1 MEAEDMRSFAIDAA
15 MRACVPTD
23 KLHQLMAIGLQ
34 ETIETMID
42 NPVAST
48 DVCTLQAAYTPGTAN
63 SYSRYHVTMWHDLV
77 AVRVLQRFSVLSSP
91 PPVFRNWI
99 FLGDP
104 TGARPRGVLMHRL
117 MTVNREC
124 MGGDT
129 RVLYEGVLYYL
140 CNMHLP
146 GVSASIVQP
155 DGPAPEMAS
164 AQASHY
170 YALRIERKVSA
181 DGLPQDVRNKHCVQ
195 ADKRICL
202 HVMAGTVLDAFTNT
216 WRHNRGA
223 SVLVAV
229 DDTLRA
235 MVVDESYAWY
245 STAPA
250 DHPAGPGT
258 WRLLLPS
265 RRARAS
271 SDIRVQTRGCQ
282 NTVFWPYP
290 GQNTDIIQ
298 NIAQNIRP

>member
-1 MEAEDMRSFAIDAA
+1 MRSFAIDAA

-23 KLHQLMAIGLQ
+23 KLLQLMAIGLQ
-34 ETIETMID
+34 ETIETMLD

-48 DVCTLQAAYTPGTAN
+48 DVCTLLVAYTPGTTN
-63 SYSRYHVTMWHDLV
+63 SYSRYHVKMWHDLV
-77 AVRVLQRFSVLSSP
+77 AVRVLQRFNVLSSP
-91 PPVFRNWI
+91 PLVFRNCI

-104 TGARPRGVLMHRL
+104 TGARRRGVLMHRL

-124 MGGDT
+124 VGGGT
-129 RVLYEGVLYYL
+129 RVLYEGILYYL
-140 CNMHLP
+140 CNKHLP

-181 DGLPQDVRNKHCVQ
+181 DGLPHDVRNKHCVQ

-202 HVMAGTVLDAFTNT
+202 YVMAGTVLDAFTNT
-216 WRHNRGA
+216 WRQNRGA

-235 MVVDESYAWY
+235 MVVDESFAWY

-258 WRLLLPS
+258 WRPLLPS
-265 RRARAS
+265 RRVRGS
-271 SDIRVQTRGCQ
+271 SDFRVQTMPEGETQ
-282 NTVFWPYP
+282 QW
-290 GQNTDIIQ
+290 GDE
-298 NIAQNIRP
+298 